1 MIRRIRI
8 EAEETLQHLGTDVH
22 RLDRYN
28 GISCADGN
36 QYAQVS
42 QSVAHPLDTLVSSV
56 HLAHI
61 FLICIECVQ

>member
-28 GISCADGN
+28 DTSCADGN
-36 QYAQVS
+36 QCAKVS
-42 QSVAHPLDTLVSSV
+42 QSVAHPLDTLVASV

-61 FLICIECVQ
+61 FLIRIKGIQ